1 MGQMHLTGAALAL
14 NLAAIPLS
22 PWLLVQGR
30 RVRRDTPVLPPA
42 AGSSAGQIVG
52 SGPSLRLIAVGES
65 TVAGVGVDT
74 HEEALTAQTAAAL
87 ARRTRQPV
95 AWQAFGWSGAT
106 VREATANLKA
116 ELAASPATNSLL
128 KMPEE
133 ASQESVFTA
142 LIVFGVNDSIALRAP
157 RAYARDLRAL
167 IAHLRETLGVTQ
179 VIVCAAP
186 PMQRFPALPRPLRD
200 YLGLR
205 AAALNRAARGLP
217 EIVFADLSV
226 EAKPE
231 YFARDG
237 FHPSAA
243 GYAAWGEALA
253 GIVTAHDASSSQPAG
268 ST

>member
-1 MGQMHLTGAALAL
+1 MRLLGAAL
-14 NLAAIPLS
+14 NFAAIPLS

-42 AGSSAGQIVG
+42 AGPTAGWIAG
-52 SGPSLRLIAVGES
+52 KGATLRLIAVGES
-65 TVAGVGVDT
+65 TVAGVGVAT
-74 HEEALTAQTAAAL
+74 HDDALTGQCAAAL

-116 ELAASPATNSLL
+116 ELAASPAANSPL

-133 ASQESVFTA
+133 ASQVGIFTA
-142 LIVFGVNDSIALRAP
+142 LIVFGVNDSIGLRAP

-179 VIVCAAP
+179 LIVCAAP

-205 AAALNRAARGLP
+205 AAALNRAARALP

-243 GYAAWGEALA
+243 GYAVWGEALA
-253 GIVTAHDASSSQPAG
+253 QMIAW
-268 ST
+268 